1 MIFLLLACTPDDVKD
16 DTAADAD
23 TDTDADTDADT
34 DSDTDTDSPGDITGS
49 WLSEDDDVSDI
60 LVGFGFTSV
69 SATFNSD
76 GTYAVAATNSG
87 GNTFDFT
94 GTFTVGTTTNPGTI
108 VTEQATP
115 TVVTAEGIWQV
126 VGDTLTYEVAQ
137 TSPDQGFTPP
147 TPEAGFGSTGGPG
160 VAAGSN
166 VQIYQRQ

>member
-23 TDTDADTDADT
+23 TDTDTDTDV
-34 DSDTDTDSPGDITGS
+34 DSPGDITGS

-69 SATFNSD
+69 AATFNTD
-76 GTYAVAATNSG
+76 GTYAVAATNAG
-87 GNTFDFT
+87 GTTLDLT
-94 GTFTVGTTTNPGTI
+94 GTFVVGTTTNPGTI
-108 VTEQATP
+108 VTSQLTP
-115 TVVTAEGIWQV
+115 QEVTAEGIWQV